1 MLNDNH
7 TLAQLNVKNIYES
20 YKHIA
25 LKHTLT
31 ELRQRFWIIRGRSFV
46 REVLRKCLVCR
57 RFEGKTYHCPIT
69 PILTTLLDLSL
80 PPIFITLDLC
90 MLKMF
95 MDNQIKLIRH
105 GSHYKLAPLAEQLF

>member
-1 MLNDNH
+1 M
-7 TLAQLNVKNIYES
+7 
-20 YKHIA
+20 
-25 LKHTLT
+25 T

-69 PILTTLLDLSL
+69 PTLTTLLDLSL